1 MPEFSLVAVRLGA
14 SAAAFLVA
22 YGFGWISVL
31 ALVLTSQMRG
41 QDVDLSLFSGY
52 VLLLGAAAFIV
63 ALCAV
68 GLGVVWRARLGVML
82 GTAAVVLYGLR
93 AFIGSGDFGR
103 VLRFTHFF
111 LHIGLIVFSAVI
123 VGGLAYRGLKGA
135 FYD

>member
-1 MPEFSLVAVRLGA
+1 MLNLNLLAVRLGA

-31 ALVLTSQMRG
+31 ALVLTSQTRG
-41 QDVDLSLFSGY
+41 QDVDIRLFSGY

-63 ALCAV
+63 ALCSV
-68 GLGVVWRARLGVML
+68 GLGFVWRARLGLML

-93 AFIGSGDFGR
+93 AFIVSGDFGR
-103 VLRFTHFF
+103 VLRFAHFF

-123 VGGLAYRGLKGA
+123 AGGLAYRGLKGA